1 LFSFVLE
8 SGQKWLF
15 RLIHAPI
22 VCENLRKMTMIETLY
37 NEWKSLQP
45 LREED
50 ASRLRQ
56 KFMLEFNYNSNHLEG
71 NTLTYG
77 QTELLLLFGNV
88 VDSANMKDLE
98 DMKASNVGLKM
109 MEEQAT
115 SEYPLT
121 ETFIRQLHKTI
132 LREDYEV
139 YRNLPGGQSYSY
151 TVHAGIYK
159 TRPNSVITRTGE
171 RFEYASPEETPSLM
185 TDLIDWYREAEE
197 SKRYSLAELCAL
209 FHYRYIRIHP
219 FEDGNGRI
227 ARLLVNFILARH
239 DYPMIVVKSA
249 DKENYLNALSACDGF
264 VGTTPSDG
272 AHAVADQIRPFVT
285 YIEECMVRALQT
297 CIRAAKGE
305 SIEEEDD
312 FMKELRIRERLKK
325 QEIATE
331 QSQRRYHSEEVWNVL
346 ELVFFPIAVELR
358 KALEQANTVFNF
370 RSFMPGRITI
380 SKIENKYAASTITE
394 VVNRNTKDERIQEFV
409 SEARS
414 AWYECQAFDPQTP
427 KPFIV
432 SIEKEFYVR
441 FFDDHYFVD
450 GILNKN
456 FAYGTYPTEKER
468 QYIVSQFKEDI
479 LNKLQ

>member
-1 LFSFVLE
+1 MAGIE
-8 SGQKWLF
+8 S
-15 RLIHAPI
+15 
-22 VCENLRKMTMIETLY
+22 LY
-37 NEWKSLQP
+37 SEWKSLQP

-50 ASRLRQ
+50 ANRLRQ

-77 QTELLLLFGNV
+77 QTELLLLFGKV
-88 VDSANMKDLE
+88 VDAANMKDLE

-109 MEEQAT
+109 MEEQAA

-139 YRNLPGGQSYSY
+139 YRNLPGGQSFSY

-185 TDLIDWYREAEE
+185 TDLISWYREAEE
-197 SKRYSLAELCAL
+197 TNRYTLAELCAL

-239 DYPMIVVKSA
+239 DYPMIVIQSS

-272 AHAVADQIRPFVT
+272 AHAELEQIAPFVT
-285 YIEECMVRALQT
+285 YIEKCMWQALDT
-297 CIRAAKGE
+297 CIRAAKGLK
-305 SIEEEDD
+305 IEEDED
-312 FMKELRIRERLKK
+312 E
-325 QEIATE
+325 
-331 QSQRRYHSEEVWNVL
+331 
-346 ELVFFPIAVELR
+346 
-358 KALEQANTVFNF
+358 
-370 RSFMPGRITI
+370 
-380 SKIENKYAASTITE
+380 
-394 VVNRNTKDERIQEFV
+394 
-409 SEARS
+409 
-414 AWYECQAFDPQTP
+414 
-427 KPFIV
+427 
-432 SIEKEFYVR
+432 
-441 FFDDHYFVD
+441 
-450 GILNKN
+450 
-456 FAYGTYPTEKER
+456 
-468 QYIVSQFKEDI
+468 
-479 LNKLQ
+479 